1 MTEEV
6 SAVEKRGIYLDHAKF
21 ESLTRHLSEDV
32 QQAVGSEE
40 TFCQAMR
47 IMCMNCFLFFF
58 LILEYS

>member
-21 ESLTRHLSEDV
+21 ESLTRHLSE
-32 QQAVGSEE
+32 AVGSEE

-58 LILEYS
+58 NIGV

>member
-21 ESLTRHLSEDV
+21 ESLTRNPSEDV

-40 TFCQAMR
+40 TFWQAMR
-47 IMCMNCFLFFF
+47 IMCMN
-58 LILEYS
+58 

>member
-6 SAVEKRGIYLDHAKF
+6 SVVEKRGIYLDHAKF

-40 TFCQAMR
+40 TFWQAMR
-47 IMCMNCFLFFF
+47 IMCMNCFIF
-58 LILEYS
+58 